1 MGMKIED
8 PKTLKLL
15 PWFMRDDPADK
26 ALATAVDTLI
36 KPSGSKVKTLR
47 VWDQIDNLDEAMLD
61 ELAWEMDID
70 WYEDTMSIDVKRE
83 TIKTARLIKE
93 HRGTKWAVE
102 QVVANVFGTGEVQE
116 WFEYGDEPFYFKI
129 TTDTQMTP
137 DLFEKV
143 KKHIEKVKNARSK
156 LRTVE
161 VEKNVACRLHF
172 VGAIS
177 SSHHISVTNNP
188 QRQRTVNGKPGI
200 GSAAYATPHVA
211 VRN

>member
-8 PKTLKLL
+8 PKTIKLI
-15 PWFMRDDPADK
+15 PHFMRVDSADQ
-26 ALATAVDTLI
+26 AIAQAIDTLI
-36 KPSGSKVKTLR
+36 KVPGAKVKTLR
-47 VWDQIDNLDEAMLD
+47 VWDQIDNLDENMLD
-61 ELAWEMDID
+61 ELAWELDID
-70 WYEDTMSIDVKRE
+70 WYEDTMTIDVKRE

-116 WFEYGDEPFYFKI
+116 WYEYGDEPFYFKI

-143 KKHIEKVKNARSK
+143 KKHIERVKNVRSK

-161 VEKNVACRLHF
+161 VEKNVYCRLHF
-172 VGAIS
+172 AGAVM
-177 SSHHISVTNNP
+177 SSHHISITNNP
-188 QRQRTVNGKPGI
+188 QHERSASGTVRF
-200 GSAAYATPHVA
+200 GSATYSTPHVA
-211 VRN
+211 VKN

>member
-8 PKTLKLL
+8 PKTVKLL
-15 PWFMRDDPADK
+15 PRFMRDDAADK
-26 ALATAVDTLI
+26 ALASAVDALI
-36 KPSGSKVKTLR
+36 KPPGSKVKTLR
-47 VWDQIDNLDEAMLD
+47 VWDQIDNLDENMLD
-61 ELAWEMDID
+61 ELAWELDID

-116 WFEYGDEPFYFKI
+116 WYEYGDEPFFFKI

-143 KKHIEKVKNARSK
+143 KKHIERVKNVRSK

-161 VEKNVACRLHF
+161 VEKNVYCRLHF
-172 VGAIS
+172 VGAVI
-177 SSHHISVTNNP
+177 SSHHISITNSP
-188 QRQRTVNGKPGI
+188 QYERSVNGNI
-200 GSAAYATPHVA
+200 NLGSMVYSTPHVA
-211 VRN
+211 VEN